1 MFWTHLY
8 DLIFKLI
15 SFAMVLAVVLSISF
29 FEEKNIAVALIIAV
43 LYFLVYNYVFRT
55 FASYLYCRLT
65 LKMNVTLNQAKQLN
79 NAFSPLFPINL
90 QWLPMR
96 ELRNMDDAVKYQVA
110 LHLYNEWIEERR
122 LYWINITQDFK
133 NSSSGTK
140 LLTFTMYG
148 FVVYFMLAGI
158 LNWQPVLFLGRVYCI
173 IFYSNT
179 YPPFLIGIICSA
191 LTVLLFK
198 AIDKNIKL

>member
-29 FEEKNIAVALIIAV
+29 FEEKNVAVALIIAV

-55 FASYLYCRLT
+55 FATYLYCRLT

-79 NAFSPLFPINL
+79 NAFSPLLPTSL
-90 QWLPMR
+90 EWLPMR
-96 ELRNMDDAVKYQVA
+96 ELRDMDDDVKYQVA
-110 LHLYNEWIEERR
+110 LHLYNEWIEEKRQH
-122 LYWINITQDFK
+122 WITFTQDFK
-133 NSSSGTK
+133 NSSLGTK
-140 LLTFTMYG
+140 LLTITMYG
-148 FVVYFMLAGI
+148 LVVYFMLAGI
-158 LNWQPVLFLGRVYCI
+158 LNWQPVLFLGREYCM

-179 YPPFLIGIICSA
+179 YPSFWIGIICSA
-191 LTVLLFK
+191 LTLLLFK